1 MVNEFHDH
9 VPAALSAAPVRLTL
23 AHYRC
28 VQAIAA
34 RGGIAAAAAVLGT
47 TPSALGHQLREVE
60 RRLDT
65 PMFDRIG
72 KRLRPTP
79 AGSRI
84 AEAATEALP
93 LLRAAEAEV
102 GGGSLPRHVVRV
114 GSGAYSCYRWLP
126 PALARFRDERPDVEV
141 QVVGDTTRPPVAA
154 LVAGSLDVAI
164 GAGPLETGAVRAL
177 PLFQDELVLVATP
190 DHPLAGQE
198 VIAAADLADATYL
211 TYSTVEQKGHEAERF
226 MRPARTVPRRIV
238 TIELTEGIC
247 ELVAAGFGV
256 SILSRW
262 AVVPYVAQG
271 RLVARR
277 IGTEGLFLDWHAA
290 VRASDPPDSPA
301 VRLAETIAAG
311 C

>member
-1 MVNEFHDH
+1 MMNEFHEETG
-9 VPAALSAAPVRLTL
+9 PALAAAPARLTL

-28 VQAIAA
+28 VQAITA
-34 RGGIAAAAAVLGT
+34 RGGITAAAATLGM

-60 RRLDT
+60 RRLNT
-65 PMFDRIG
+65 PMFERIG

-79 AGSRI
+79 AGQHI
-84 AEAATEALP
+84 AEAAAEALP
-93 LLRAAEAEV
+93 LLRAAEAAA
-102 GGGSLPRHVVRV
+102 GGGDLPRHVVRI

-126 PALARFRDERPDVEV
+126 PALARFRDEWPDVDV

-154 LVAGSLDVAI
+154 LVEGSLDVAI
-164 GAGPLETGAVRAL
+164 GAGPLETGAVRAV
-177 PLFQDELVLVATP
+177 PLFRDELMLVAPP
-190 DHPLAGQE
+190 DHPLAART
-198 VIAAADLADATYL
+198 VIAAADLADETYL

-262 AVVPYVAQG
+262 AVMPYVAQG
-271 RLVARR
+271 RLIARR
-277 IGTEGLFLDWHAA
+277 IGTAGLFLDWHAA
-290 VRASDPPDSPA
+290 VRAGDTPDSPA
-301 VRLAETIAAG
+301 VRLAETIAAA